1 MPIPWIGVVVT
12 TKEKK
17 NANPVIRCGC
27 WGTNDCC
34 EGVVVTNMESETWL
48 EWFVVS
54 LTEPGANK
62 KKRIAFLLLVW
73 SCGIFGTIDLLC

>member
-1 MPIPWIGVVVT
+1 
-12 TKEKK
+12 
-17 NANPVIRCGC
+17 
-27 WGTNDCC
+27 
-34 EGVVVTNMESETWL
+34 
-48 EWFVVS
+48 